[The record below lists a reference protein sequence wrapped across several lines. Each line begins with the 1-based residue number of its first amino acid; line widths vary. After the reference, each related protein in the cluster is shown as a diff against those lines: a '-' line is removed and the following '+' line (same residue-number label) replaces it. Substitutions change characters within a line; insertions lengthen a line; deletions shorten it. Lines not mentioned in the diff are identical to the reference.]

1 MAKKKLSFISV
12 ILILI
17 VGFSVGVAFDRIF
30 LLNDNDTASL
40 TSEQRKA
47 INQAL
52 NIVNQY
58 AIEEHDQNFNVDYA
72 LKGIAASLDDEYA
85 YYYSAEELE
94 EFNKSTSGV
103 VEKGI
108 GINFLQDEGKTV
120 IVSVYKGLTADAAG
134 IKVGDVIKKIN
145 DVSVEGLATDE
156 IAALAKQNDDTLM
169 LEVERE
175 GVLYTYLVNKTD
187 GQREMVEYKMLDN
200 SILYTK
206 IISFRGNAVECFKKA
221 LDFGVTNGYTGLIVD
236 VRDNPGGELD
246 TFAKIA
252 DMLLPEG
259 ELFYAKMR
267 SGEKTSVK
275 ESDAKCINVPVCVLV
290 NGSSASASEA
300 FAGAMRCLSDTQIIG
315 VKTYGKGIMQTTFTL
330 ANGGAFKLTVGK
342 YYLPNDECV
351 HEVGI
356 TPDIVVELP
365 EELNVKYW
373 LLNQQND
380 LQLKKAIEVL
390 TNN

>member
-156 IAALAKQNDDTLM
+156 IVALAKQNDDTLM

-187 GQREMVEYKMLDN
+187 GQREMVEYKMLDS

-236 VRDNPGGELD
+236 VRNNPGGELN

-275 ESDAKCINVPVCVLV
+275 KSDAKCINVPVCVLV